1 MRAAL
6 ERCGYSICHRVIFSD
21 EMAGVPQRR
30 ERLYIAAFRDAD
42 SAASFEWP
50 AAMFNAHDHDDTA
63 ASGAG
68 VDGGGEGSAAARPAR
83 RRCLTVREI
92 LETDGPAALLER
104 HRLTA
109 HQWEKVTSHRSWHT
123 SVLPVHKRR
132 LVNLDGCARTLGGK
146 HSTCS
151 CVFSCGCLHE
161 RSDRQIARVAQL
173 CIAKDT

>member
-6 ERCGYSICHRVIFSD
+6 ERCGYSICHRVILSH

-50 AAMFNAHDHDDTA
+50 AAVFNARGHDDTA

-68 VDGGGEGSAAARPAR
+68 VDGGGEGSVAVKPAR
-83 RRCLTVREI
+83 GRRCLTVREI

-146 HSTCS
+146 S
-151 CVFSCGCLHE
+151 CVFSCGRLHE

-173 CIAKDT
+173 CTAKDT